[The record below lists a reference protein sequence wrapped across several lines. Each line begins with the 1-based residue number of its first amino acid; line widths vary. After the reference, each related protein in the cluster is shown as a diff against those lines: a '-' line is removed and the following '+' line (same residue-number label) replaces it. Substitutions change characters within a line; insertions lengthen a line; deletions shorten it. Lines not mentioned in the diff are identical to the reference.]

1 MNGSVLSFRRLVSSL
16 FCQSDGKV
24 LIWKKL
30 SLSLSGKDVQSGLVG
45 AVLTYEG
52 VEPSGNRYCKRYMQA
67 ISSTALIIANIQKN
81 GLVVAD
87 KSQLTTYI
95 QIGARMSDS
104 NIRLAQN
111 K

>member
-67 ISSTALIIANIQKN
+67 ISSTALIIANIQTN
-81 GLVVAD
+81 GLVAAAN
-87 KSQLTTYI
+87 SQLTTYI
-95 QIGARMSDS
+95 QKIGRASCRE
-104 NIRLAQN
+104 RVCQYV
-111 K
+111 